1 MKKDQ
6 LYFFT
11 FFGLVLITF
20 VVSYFSMNYLF
31 EVSTN
36 HFLKSQIETSK
47 REANEISSLIQFQ
60 FESGL
65 SKEVIVGNLQRTIE
79 NSNSNSGF
87 ISMFDWSGVQIC
99 HPNPEKVGR
108 QILTDETFI
117 EPTIYNELD
126 SNVFYDLLK
135 EKTSDKNKKSHD
147 SEIIYLYPVKD
158 TDWIVASHANIES
171 IKGQMKSLRLD
182 FMLVY
187 AASGILIVLLS
198 VMMVRLISRK
208 YEKALEAQNEGLSKN
223 VMELSKLNH
232 NLVLYK
238 EKIDAKAQD
247 ETVNNKTENQSKKR
261 ILTYVKDTLIAI
273 DTVEIA
279 FIYTE
284 NTITYICC
292 LDGKVYNSN
301 SSLEDLYKDLDKTYF
316 FRANRQFIL
325 SIDAITKIYKYG
337 NNQLKIEITPRAPID
352 IIVSKNKAAE
362 FKNWLSL

>member
-1 MKKDQ
+1 
-6 LYFFT
+6 
-11 FFGLVLITF
+11 
-20 VVSYFSMNYLF
+20 MNYLF

-47 REANEISSLIQFQ
+47 REAHEISSLIQFQ

-65 SKEVIVGNLQRTIE
+65 SKETIANNLQRTIE
-79 NSNSNSGF
+79 SSDSNSGF

-99 HPNPEKVGR
+99 HPNPEQIGR

-117 EPTIYNELD
+117 EPIIYDELD
-126 SNVFYDLLK
+126 SNDFYNSLK
-135 EKTSDKNKKSHD
+135 KKTSDKGRKKANHNELD

-171 IKGQMKSLRLD
+171 VKSQMKSLRID

-198 VMMVRLISRK
+198 IIMVRFISRK
-208 YEKALEAQNEGLSKN
+208 YEKDLEAQNEGLSKE
-223 VMELSKLNH
+223 VLKLSNLNH

-238 EKIDAKAQD
+238 EKIDSKNDNERDFGKA
-247 ETVNNKTENQSKKR
+247 ENQSKKR
-261 ILTYVKDTLIAI
+261 ILTYVKDILIAI
-273 DTVEIA
+273 DTHEIA
-279 FIYTE
+279 FVYTE

-325 SIDAITKIYKYG
+325 SINAIAKIYKYG

-352 IIVSKNKAAE
+352 IIVSKNKASE
-362 FKNWLSL
+362 FKSWLSL